1 MILQTIIGGNG
12 TIGKEVAKQ
21 LHKMD
26 IQVRIASRT
35 PKKVNANDQIF
46 EMDVFNEQS
55 VSEAIKGSSVVY
67 LILGLPYKDQVWLDG
82 FPTAA
87 RAVINACKKEG
98 AKLVYFD
105 NVYMYGRVDGTMTE
119 DLPSKPDSVK
129 GTARM
134 IAADCILE
142 AIKSQEQQAMI
153 CRSADFYGDYPF
165 FDVIKQIAVA
175 LQKNK
180 KAMLLFRDDKKHSI
194 TYIPDAAKAVAFLA
208 QQPDAYQQIWHL
220 PTDPNALTGK
230 QLVELV
236 AEIIKKEPRYKVISK
251 GMIKFISFFNG
262 QLKELIK
269 LSYQW
274 ENDYLF
280 SSEKLEKKYNLKA
293 NLKALSY
300 KEGITDHLKNIGILK

>member
-1 MILQTIIGGNG
+1 MNLQTIICGNG
-12 TIGKEVAKQ
+12 TIGKEVAKH
-21 LHKMD
+21 LHSMN
-26 IQVRIASRT
+26 IHVRIASRS
-35 PKKVNANDQIF
+35 PKKVNSSDQVF
-46 EMDVFNEQS
+46 TMDVFNEQS

-67 LILGLPYKDQVWLDG
+67 LILGLPYKDRVWLDG
-82 FPTAA
+82 FPKAV

-105 NVYMYGRVDGTMTE
+105 NVYMYGLVDGTMTE

-134 IAADCILE
+134 IAADLILE
-142 AIKSQEQQAMI
+142 AIKNQELQAMI
-153 CRSADFYGDYPF
+153 CRSADFYGDYAY

-180 KAMLLFRDDKKHSI
+180 KAMLLFREDKKHSI

-208 QQPDAYQQIWHL
+208 QQLDAYQQIWHL
-220 PTDPNALTGK
+220 PTDSNALTGK

-236 AEIIKKEPRYKVISK
+236 SEVINKEPRYKVISK

-262 QLKELIK
+262 QLRELIK

-280 SSEKLEKKYNLKA
+280 SSEKLEKKYNIKP
-293 NLKALSY
+293 LSY
-300 KEGITDHLKNIGILK
+300 KDGITDHLKKIGILK

>member
-1 MILQTIIGGNG
+1 
-12 TIGKEVAKQ
+12 
-21 LHKMD
+21 
-26 IQVRIASRT
+26 
-35 PKKVNANDQIF
+35 
-46 EMDVFNEQS
+46 
-55 VSEAIKGSSVVY
+55 
-67 LILGLPYKDQVWLDG
+67 
-82 FPTAA
+82 
-87 RAVINACKKEG
+87 
-98 AKLVYFD
+98 
-105 NVYMYGRVDGTMTE
+105 
-119 DLPSKPDSVK
+119 
-129 GTARM
+129 M
-134 IAADCILE
+134 IAADLILE
-142 AIKSQEQQAMI
+142 AIKSQELQAKI
-153 CRSADFYGDYPF
+153 CRSADFYGDYPY
-165 FDVIKQIAVA
+165 FDVIKQIALA

-180 KAMLLFRDDKKHSI
+180 KAMLLFRDDKKHSL

-208 QQPDAYQQIWHL
+208 QQADAYQQIWHL

-293 NLKALSY
+293 LSY
-300 KEGITDHLKNIGILK
+300 KEGITEHLKKIGILE

>member
-1 MILQTIIGGNG
+1 
-12 TIGKEVAKQ
+12 
-21 LHKMD
+21 
-26 IQVRIASRT
+26 
-35 PKKVNANDQIF
+35 
-46 EMDVFNEQS
+46 
-55 VSEAIKGSSVVY
+55 
-67 LILGLPYKDQVWLDG
+67 
-82 FPTAA
+82 
-87 RAVINACKKEG
+87 
-98 AKLVYFD
+98 
-105 NVYMYGRVDGTMTE
+105 MTE

-142 AIKSQEQQAMI
+142 AIKSQELQAMI

-180 KAMLLFRDDKKHSI
+180 KAMLLYRDDKKHSI

-236 AEIIKKEPRYKVISK
+236 AEVINKEPRHKVISK

-293 NLKALSY
+293 LSY

>member
-1 MILQTIIGGNG
+1 
-12 TIGKEVAKQ
+12 
-21 LHKMD
+21 
-26 IQVRIASRT
+26 
-35 PKKVNANDQIF
+35 
-46 EMDVFNEQS
+46 
-55 VSEAIKGSSVVY
+55 
-67 LILGLPYKDQVWLDG
+67 
-82 FPTAA
+82 
-87 RAVINACKKEG
+87 
-98 AKLVYFD
+98 
-105 NVYMYGRVDGTMTE
+105 MTE
-119 DLPSKPDSVK
+119 DLPNKPDSVK
-129 GTARM
+129 GKARM
-134 IAADCILE
+134 IAAELILE
-142 AIKSQEQQAMI
+142 TTKSQELEAMI
-153 CRSADFYGDYPF
+153 CRSADFYGNYPF

-236 AEIIKKEPRYKVISK
+236 AEIIKKESRYKVISK
-251 GMIKFISFFNG
+251 GMIKFISLFNG
-262 QLKELIK
+262 QLKELIE

-274 ENDYLF
+274 ESDYTF

-293 NLKALSY
+293 SSY

>member
-1 MILQTIIGGNG
+1 M
-12 TIGKEVAKQ
+12 
-21 LHKMD
+21 
-26 IQVRIASRT
+26 
-35 PKKVNANDQIF
+35 VN
-46 EMDVFNEQS
+46 
-55 VSEAIKGSSVVY
+55 

-82 FPTAA
+82 FPRAA

-98 AKLVYFD
+98 AKLVYSD

-119 DLPSKPDSVK
+119 DIPSKPDSVK

-142 AIKSQEQQAMI
+142 AIKSQELQAMI

-165 FDVIKQIAVA
+165 FDVIKKIAVA

-220 PTDPNALTGK
+220 PTDPNTLTDK

-236 AEIIKKEPRYKVISK
+236 ADVINKEPRYKVISK

-293 NLKALSY
+293 LSC

>member
-1 MILQTIIGGNG
+1 MNLQTIIGGNG
-12 TIGKEVAKQ
+12 TIGKEVAKH
-21 LHKMD
+21 LHSMN
-26 IQVRIASRT
+26 IHVRIASRS
-35 PKKVNANDQIF
+35 PKKVNSSDQVF
-46 EMDVFNEQS
+46 TMDVFNEQS

-67 LILGLPYKDQVWLDG
+67 LILGLPYKDRVWLDG
-82 FPTAA
+82 FPKAV

-105 NVYMYGRVDGTMTE
+105 NVYMYGLVDGTMTE

-134 IAADCILE
+134 IAADLILE
-142 AIKSQEQQAMI
+142 AIKNQELQAMI
-153 CRSADFYGDYPF
+153 CRSADFYGDYAY

-180 KAMLLFRDDKKHSI
+180 KAMLLFREDKKHSI

-208 QQPDAYQQIWHL
+208 QQLDAYQQIWHL
-220 PTDPNALTGK
+220 PTDSNALTGK

-236 AEIIKKEPRYKVISK
+236 SEVINKEPRYKVISK

-262 QLKELIK
+262 QLRELIK

-280 SSEKLEKKYNLKA
+280 SSEKLEKKYNIKP
-293 NLKALSY
+293 LSY
-300 KEGITDHLKNIGILK
+300 KDGITDHLKKIGILK

>member
-1 MILQTIIGGNG
+1 MMLQTIIGGNG
-12 TIGKEVAKQ
+12 TIGTEVAKK
-21 LHKMD
+21 LHMMN
-26 IQVRIASRT
+26 IQVRIASRS
-35 PKKVNANDQIF
+35 PKKVNATDQVF
-46 EMDVFNEQS
+46 AMDVFNEQS
-55 VSEAIKGSSVVY
+55 VSDAIKGSSVVY

-82 FPTAA
+82 FPRAV

-98 AKLVYFD
+98 AKMVYFD

-119 DLPSKPDSVK
+119 DIPSKPDSVK

-134 IAADCILE
+134 IAADLILE
-142 AIKSQEQQAMI
+142 AIKTQEVQAMI
-153 CRSADFYGDYPF
+153 CRSADFYGDYPYY
-165 FDVIKQIAVA
+165 DVIKQIAVS

-180 KAMLLFRDDKKHSI
+180 KAMLLFRDDKKHSL
-194 TYIPDAAKAVAFLA
+194 TYIPDAANAVAFLA

-220 PTDPNALTGK
+220 PADPNALTGK

-251 GMIKFISFFNG
+251 GIIKFISIFNR

-280 SSEKLEKKYNLKA
+280 SSAKLEKTY

-300 KEGITDHLKNIGILK
+300 KEGITEHLKKIGVIK